1 MSSTNNKIFS
11 SSSSKYASSRANS
24 TSQMNAKPAEVI
36 LSSSLAAIKVPP
48 KKHLYAGLNSD
59 DKARVSVSQAF
70 MHSPEQFLYKYR
82 IQRIIGFGSNGVVIA
97 ATASDNGSAVAI
109 KIIYKP
115 RVSTKVSPNPLE
127 IEVLKSLDDP
137 ILLKYVE
144 SWQDENHFYLV
155 TELFGSDWLS
165 SEPAENLPPIVFNVR
180 FGGLSSRISLPFSA
194 GSSDLWAWAYAHRIH
209 IWEVSHHEHTM
220 LPIRVIKKIVK
231 QVALSLAVIHSRG
244 FYHGDIK
251 LENILVQSGGLSD
264 PEIRLADF
272 GHSKHVSYGI
282 DSYGTQEMSPPEFL
296 RGSPYGGANRD
307 GRASDIFALG
317 MLMIMLLNEKN
328 QLPKAAEKIASGSIG
343 YEQLAAVNSGFY
355 PLDPLEDISF
365 EGLLLLNG
373 MCMVDPAR
381 RITAEQLLSGQSS
394 SGIIMFGLFT
404 HILNAQYVIFFWSR
418 DRTSGSDNSKLKN
431 TITNVEKIE
440 FAARLH
446 VVTGVGDYKEKLD
459 LIYA

>member
-1 MSSTNNKIFS
+1 
-11 SSSSKYASSRANS
+11 
-24 TSQMNAKPAEVI
+24 MNANPAEII

-48 KKHLYAGLNSD
+48 GKHLYAGLNSD

-82 IQRIIGFGSNGVVIA
+82 IQRIIGFGSNGVVVA
-97 ATASDNGSAVAI
+97 ATINNISSAVAI

-115 RVSTKVSPNPLE
+115 RVSSKPSPNPVE
-127 IEVLKSLDDP
+127 IEVLKSLDNP
-137 ILLKYVE
+137 ILLKYIE

-165 SEPAENLPPIVFNVR
+165 LVHTENLSPIVFNVR
-180 FGGLSSRISLPFSA
+180 FSGLSSRISLPFSA

-209 IWEVSHHEHTM
+209 IWEVSHLEHTM
-220 LPIRVIKKIVK
+220 LPTRSIKKIVK
-231 QVALSLAVIHSRG
+231 QVALSLAVIHSCG

-251 LENILVQSGGLSD
+251 LENILVESSGLTD
-264 PEIRLADF
+264 PDIRLADF
-272 GHSKHVSYGI
+272 GHSKHASFGI

-307 GRASDIFALG
+307 GRVSDIFALG

-328 QLPKAAEKIASGSIG
+328 QLPKVAETIASGSIG
-343 YEQLAAVNSGFY
+343 YEQLVTINSGFY
-355 PLDPLEDISF
+355 PLDYLEDISF

-381 RITAEQLLSGQSS
+381 RMTAEQVLAQSWLSDV
-394 SGIIMFGLFT
+394 M
-404 HILNAQYVIFFWSR
+404 
-418 DRTSGSDNSKLKN
+418 
-431 TITNVEKIE
+431 
-440 FAARLH
+440 
-446 VVTGVGDYKEKLD
+446 
-459 LIYA
+459 